1 LRIDINEKYVITSDT
16 DQFIVST
23 KGIIKTDRKDT
34 ITKEGV
40 ITKEG
45 AKAGDEYLSPVGYL
59 ATVEQCFRYLLQR
72 QIRESNA
79 SGFKA
84 VVAEVER
91 IEKELKEAIRI

>member
-1 LRIDINEKYVITSDT
+1 LRIDINDRYVITSDT

-23 KGIIKTDRKDT
+23 KGVIKTDRKDT
-34 ITKEGV
+34 ITKEG
-40 ITKEG
+40 TKEG

-72 QIRESNA
+72 QIRESSA
-79 SGFKA
+79 SGFKT
-84 VVAEVER
+84 VMAEVER